1 MKYYCSSRAINSV
14 WNKIW
19 YLVQLYWIMDLFMY
33 GKPAENLGI
42 CHLCWK
48 RPNQPMPSSYFHTQ
62 VLYSHSLK
70 THTARILFRL
80 LLYLFIHLAILSIK
94 KDQKE
99 LCIWFEKKYYFWN
112 EVSLRLKAFK
122 IKWSIEQ
129 HFRQFPASKYL
140 LQIYNLPLFEMMKIE
155 LFICPLL
162 KIRYI
167 YASLHC

>member
-1 MKYYCSSRAINSV
+1 MFY
-14 WNKIW
+14 
-19 YLVQLYWIMDLFMY
+19 VQLAPLGDISGPLKSDLGVFWTKIPLY
-33 GKPAENLGI
+33 PYNV
-42 CHLCWK
+42 K
-48 RPNQPMPSSYFHTQ
+48 RQKTHF
-62 VLYSHSLK
+62 LK
-70 THTARILFRL
+70 TLSWADFDL
-80 LLYLFIHLAILSIK
+80 LESNFIYIQIK
-94 KDQKE
+94 KITIVNFFSLDACSRPMGERK

-129 HFRQFPASKYL
+129 HFRQFSASKYL
-140 LQIYNLPLFEMMKIE
+140 LQIYNLPLLKMMKIE